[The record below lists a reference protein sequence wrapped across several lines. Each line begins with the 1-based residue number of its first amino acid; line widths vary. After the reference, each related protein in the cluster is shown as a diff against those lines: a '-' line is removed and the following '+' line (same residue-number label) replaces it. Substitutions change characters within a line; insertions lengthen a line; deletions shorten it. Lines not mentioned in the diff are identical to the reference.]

1 MLSDDNIFHYYFCI
15 FNLIVPSMLLFRLVL
30 AVFLNAQTSVSG
42 NYICFLIINELLNI
56 RNYRL
61 DNINLNVI
69 ANLFIFFTFGLF
81 ILDVIPNLGSDIA
94 PKCLDNTVF
103 KIYSANEV
111 NVNNSLQDSPLSSSS
126 SSFGSF
132 VFADRFTE
140 LPHRTFE
147 QRLWLNRYDSLGD
160 AKSLDLYKRLLL
172 NKICLARNISAEI
185 QLHIQDYI

>member
-1 MLSDDNIFHYYFCI
+1 MFF
-15 FNLIVPSMLLFRLVL
+15 
-30 AVFLNAQTSVSG
+30 NAQTSISG
-42 NYICFLIINELLNI
+42 NYIWFFLIINELLNI

-61 DNINLNVI
+61 DNINFNVI

-126 SSFGSF
+126 SFGSF

-160 AKSLDLYKRLLL
+160 AKSLDLSKRLLL